1 MIIFLSETN
10 NDVANI
16 QFYFE
21 VRQENTIDLYF
32 HFLKKMK
39 SQKKD
44 VLLQKNKPMAR
55 TGRMESHCL
64 LN

>member
-1 MIIFLSETN
+1 MIFFLSETN

-44 VLLQKNKPMAR
+44 VLLQRN
-55 TGRMESHCL
+55 
-64 LN
+64 